1 LTQTDD
7 APRPEPASQNLA
19 LERYKATLDFWKF
32 VLVSGFAAILIA
44 LLPALF
50 QYATAILEDAR
61 KAREATLEDARK
73 ARDAAQSKA
82 TFHDTYIKDFVQMGL
97 NQDIEIRIR
106 LATYF
111 AKLSDDEYKKGWT
124 DYLNDLILL
133 RNTIRTEID
142 EGEKKLADLLRSSG
156 PKDVTMAM
164 QLQRELGWKYG
175 ELGYAPPNKD
185 VSDVMLY
192 SFIPQTPAGCLQR
205 FIDRPDPEG
214 SANKAAVASKAR
226 ALGAKFS
233 FVTEWVTDP
242 KTDPKQLAAVAHEIG
257 CGSIRI
263 IN

>member
-7 APRPEPASQNLA
+7 APRPEQASQNFA

-111 AKLSDDEYKKGWT
+111 AKLSDDDYKKGWN
-124 DYLNDLILL
+124 DYLKDLILL
-133 RNTIRTEID
+133 RNGIRTEID
-142 EGEKKLADLLRSSG
+142 EGEKKLG
-156 PKDVTMAM
+156 PICC
-164 QLQRELGWKYG
+164 G
-175 ELGYAPPNKD
+175 P
-185 VSDVMLY
+185 
-192 SFIPQTPAGCLQR
+192 
-205 FIDRPDPEG
+205 
-214 SANKAAVASKAR
+214 VA
-226 ALGAKFS
+226 
-233 FVTEWVTDP
+233 P
-242 KTDPKQLAAVAHEIG
+242 KT
-257 CGSIRI
+257 
-263 IN
+263 